1 MKQSTII
8 KDKGRLQSQPF
19 YVFVCLVML
28 GLLILS
34 ALAAV
39 TIGSMDL
46 SIRDVYSVIGYE
58 LFHLDSLSAYARGA
72 AHNVVWLIRFPRVV
86 MGLAVGMGL
95 SICGVVMQ
103 WVTDG
108 MKEQTDEVAQRL
120 RRLARSTELL
130 ASRRFADM
138 KNESSEPQK

>member
-1 MKQSTII
+1 
-8 KDKGRLQSQPF
+8 
-19 YVFVCLVML
+19 
-28 GLLILS
+28 
-34 ALAAV
+34 
-39 TIGSMDL
+39 
-46 SIRDVYSVIGYE
+46 
-58 LFHLDSLSAYARGA
+58 
-72 AHNVVWLIRFPRVV
+72 
-86 MGLAVGMGL
+86 
-95 SICGVVMQ
+95 MQ

>member
-1 MKQSTII
+1 MIKNAGEGFSNYLYSITST
-8 KDKGRLQSQPF
+8 LF
-19 YVFVCLVML
+19 EE
-28 GLLILS
+28 
-34 ALAAV
+34 AAAV
-39 TIGSMDL
+39 LDEEGLVNGEEKKFIGSF
-46 SIRDVYSVIGYE
+46 Y
-58 LFHLDSLSAYARGA
+58 AYG
-72 AHNVVWLIRFPRVV
+72 
-86 MGLAVGMGL
+86 
-95 SICGVVMQ
+95 ICGVVMQ